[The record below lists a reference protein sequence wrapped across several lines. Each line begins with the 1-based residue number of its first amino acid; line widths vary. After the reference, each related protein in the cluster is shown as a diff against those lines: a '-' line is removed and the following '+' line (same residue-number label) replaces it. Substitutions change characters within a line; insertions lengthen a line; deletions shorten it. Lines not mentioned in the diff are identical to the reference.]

1 MSKSFLILLLFF
13 IHITSFFGQNP
24 LKNEY
29 LEGIPY
35 IFNYNSG
42 EYYADQQN
50 WAVIEDHKGVVYFA
64 NGSGVLEF
72 DGSGW
77 RLIRLPNRAGAY
89 SLALNVEGKIFV
101 GGNNELGFLEA
112 DNLGNLQYK
121 SLLSKIPTEYRNFEE
136 VKHTFSLNT
145 KIVFITRF
153 YIYLFDNEKFTVI
166 KPKNEFV
173 NSFKV
178 QDKIYVQEKDGLLK
192 ILNNTELQEISNQKI
207 LDNEE
212 INAILP
218 FKEDEILLI
227 TKGNKCFSFNGK
239 SFKNSLFLSQASIFS
254 GHITSA
260 MMLPNGFYALGTLK
274 KGLFILNTKGR
285 VIYHLDKSTGLEND
299 FVTHIHADTHSNLWL
314 TLGNGLSYIELS
326 APFAKIN
333 EVDGLFGITQTACI
347 HNDLLYVGTTQ
358 GIFYKKWIPYR
369 EDSYQ
374 IESFHLV
381 ENADVRAWHIEKI
394 DNQLFCL
401 HQNGILMIEGTK
413 AKSLFEGESVW
424 SIMPLNHFQDK
435 IIAGTSDGLILLS
448 KESNKWKFSNR
459 IGGFSE
465 KVAFLQQDKLG
476 RIWISH
482 EAKGLYRITLSN
494 NLDLIKEMSRYGTSH
509 GLPSFYQNRIFK
521 IHGNLA
527 VGTENGIYVY
537 SENENR
543 FYSYQTLNQYI
554 DKGTSIKWLVEEPW
568 GDIWFQA
575 GDAGKNSNKPLSDIG
590 VFKKLSDKSFKA
602 QRLPFYKLRGLGVED
617 ITPID
622 SSHILFE
629 TTDGIIQY
637 SKLVNKN
644 YYKTFNALI
653 RSLEILGK
661 EEKSFFTGVVSGT
674 EQFDL
679 VSKNPSAKPVLN
691 YENNS
696 IKFTVGATFY
706 ESPEATQYQYFLE
719 GFDENWSDWTT
730 TTHKEYT
737 NLGDGNYVFR
747 VRAKNIYEVE
757 SNETVYAFSVTP
769 PFYLNAFSLL
779 GFGVLALLIVW
790 GVVQL
795 NTYYLN
801 AKNLRLEKIIKDRTK
816 EIQEQNKLLIT
827 RNREIN
833 DSKFKLR
840 QAHEELKNINENLEQ
855 IVNERTAKLQKA
867 NEELDLF
874 VYRASHDLK
883 GPLMRLLGLSQ
894 LALMETK
901 EASSLEYLKWIEK
914 NIQEMDS
921 TLDKLLMV
929 NVINHSTD
937 KKEKLDFIE
946 IKEYLLKYVYQHF
959 PQAKNV
965 DIRFQIE
972 EGLLFLSDD
981 DLVKI
986 VIENLL
992 ENSILYSN
1000 KHINNAF
1007 SEVTIKLID
1016 NKLYVKVH
1024 DNGIGIQAEHL
1035 PKIYDMFFRGTD
1047 ESKGNGLGLYVVK
1060 KALEKLHGEIECKSQ
1075 SGKYTTFEVWIS
1087 A

>member
-1 MSKSFLILLLFF
+1 MA
-13 IHITSFFGQNP
+13 
-24 LKNEY
+24 
-29 LEGIPY
+29 GIPY

-42 EYYADQQN
+42 EYYADRQN
-50 WAVIEDHKGVVYFA
+50 WAVLEDKKGVVYFA

-89 SLALNVEGKIFV
+89 SLALNSEGKIFV

-121 SLLSKIPTEYRNFEE
+121 SLLPKIPAEHRNFEE
-136 VKHTFSLNT
+136 VKQTFCLEN
-145 KIVFITRF
+145 KLIFVTRF
-153 YIYLFDNEKFTVI
+153 CIYLFENEKFKII
-166 KPKNEFV
+166 KSKNEFK
-173 NSFKV
+173 NSFKIK
-178 QDKIYVQEKDGLLK
+178 DKIYVQEKEGTVK
-192 ILNNTELQEISNQKI
+192 ILMGAELQEVKNQEPLK
-207 LDNEE
+207 NQN

-218 FKEDEILLI
+218 FNDKEILII
-227 TKGNKCFSFNGK
+227 TKENKCYLYDGNLFI
-239 SFKNSLFLSQASIFS
+239 NSTFLSNLSKASILS
-254 GHITSA
+254 GHITA
-260 MMLPNGFYALGTLK
+260 ALTLPNGFYAFGTLK

-285 VIYHLDKSTGLEND
+285 IVYHLDKSSGLEND
-299 FVTHIHADTHSNLWL
+299 FVTSIHADSHSNLWL

-326 APFAKIN
+326 APFSKIN
-333 EVDGLFGITQTACI
+333 EVDGLYGIAQTAYI

-358 GIFYKKWIPYR
+358 GIFYKKWVLYK
-369 EDSYQ
+369 EDSYE
-374 IESFHLV
+374 INSFHLV

-401 HQNGILMIEGTK
+401 HQNGVLLIEGTK
-413 AKSLFEGESVW
+413 AKVLFEGESVW
-424 SIMPLNHFQDK
+424 SIMQLVHLPNKL
-435 IIAGTSDGLILLS
+435 IAGTSNGLILIS
-448 KESNKWKFSNR
+448 KENNTWKFSNK
-459 IGGFSE
+459 IEGFSE

-494 NLDLIKEMSRYGTSH
+494 NLDLVKEMSRYGTSH

-521 IHGNLA
+521 IHGKLA

-537 SENENR
+537 SEDLNR
-543 FYSYQTLNQYI
+543 FYPYETLNQYI
-554 DKGTSIKWLVEEPW
+554 EQGTSIKWLVEEPW

-575 GDAGKNSNKPLSDIG
+575 GDAGKSSNKPLSDIG
-590 VFKKLSDKSFKA
+590 VFKKLSNNSYKA
-602 QRLPFYKLRGLGVED
+602 ERLPFYKLRGMGVED
-617 ITPID
+617 ITLID
-622 SSHILFE
+622 SNHVLFE

-653 RSLEILGK
+653 RSLEILGS
-661 EEKSFFTGVVSGT
+661 EGKSFFTGVVTGS
-674 EQFDL
+674 EQYDL
-679 VSKNPSAKPVLN
+679 IKRNPNMKPVLSH
-691 YENNS
+691 ENNS

-706 ESPEATQYQYFLE
+706 ESPEAIQYQYFLE

-737 NLGDGNYVFR
+737 NLKAGDYVFH
-747 VRAKNIYEVE
+747 VKAKNIYEVE
-757 SNETVYAFSVTP
+757 SPETLYGFSVNP
-769 PFYLNAFSLL
+769 PYYLTTFSFLSFGIL
-779 GFGVLALLIVW
+779 GLLIVW
-790 GVVQL
+790 GVVKL
-795 NTYYLN
+795 NTFYLN
-801 AKNLRLEKIIKDRTK
+801 ARNLRLEKIIRDRTK

-840 QAHEELKNINENLEQ
+840 QAHEELKSINENLEQ
-855 IVNERTAKLQKA
+855 IVNERTIKLQKA

-894 LALMETK
+894 LALMESK
-901 EASSLEYLKWIEK
+901 DDSSLEYLRWIEK

-921 TLDKLLMV
+921 TLDKLLMI
-929 NVINHSTD
+929 NVINRSAS
-937 KKEKLDFIE
+937 KKEKLNFQE

-959 PQAKNV
+959 PQSKNV

-972 EGLLFLSDD
+972 EELVFVSDE

-986 VIENLL
+986 IIENLL
-992 ENSILYSN
+992 ENSILYS
-1000 KHINNAF
+1000 KKQSEDAF
-1007 SEVTIKLID
+1007 SEITISMINND
-1016 NKLYVKVH
+1016 LYIKVH
-1024 DNGIGIQAEHL
+1024 DNGIGIQEEHL

-1060 KALEKLHGEIECKSQ
+1060 KALEKLHGKIECRSQ
-1075 SGKYTTFEVWIS
+1075 VGKFTTFEVWIPK
-1087 A
+1087 